1 MNDTQTIRHVL
12 VPHDFGAAADHAL
25 FLGLAIA
32 EKFGARLTVL
42 HTYEVPNLGY
52 PDAFVAAFELATE
65 IERAAA
71 GELERLAAREELA
84 AAKVETVL
92 RRGTPWVEIVEAC
105 GRLSADLVVMGT
117 HGRKAVSR
125 LLLGSVAEK
134 VVRSARCPVLTV
146 HAPELPA
153 RP

>member
-1 MNDTQTIRHVL
+1 MNNTQTIRHVL

-25 FLGLAIA
+25 LLGLAIA
-32 EKFGARLTVL
+32 EKFGARVTVL
-42 HTYEVPNLGY
+42 HAYDVPNLGY

-65 IERAAA
+65 LERAAT
-71 GELERLAAREELA
+71 GELERLAARKELA

-92 RRGTPWVEIVEAC
+92 RRGAAWVEIVEAC
-105 GRLSADLVVMGT
+105 ERLNVDLVVMGT

-146 HAPELPA
+146 HAPESP
-153 RP
+153 PHP